1 VARLADP
8 ATAPCY
14 IAAAQAFDH
23 FGFDQDGRL
32 RAVVARDYALETTVA
47 GVPLYRARHKACGTG

>member
-1 VARLADP
+1 MLSHNPSRVGPRCEEPVARLAGQ

-14 IAAAQAFDH
+14 IAAAQAFDR

-32 RAVVARDYALETTVA
+32 RAAI
-47 GVPLYRARHKACGTG
+47 ARHKARGTG